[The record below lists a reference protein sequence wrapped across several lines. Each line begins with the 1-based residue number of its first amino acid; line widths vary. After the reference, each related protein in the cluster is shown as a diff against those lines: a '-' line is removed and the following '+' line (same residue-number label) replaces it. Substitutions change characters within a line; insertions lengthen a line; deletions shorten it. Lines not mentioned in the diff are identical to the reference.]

1 MDNKQRDKL
10 FNLSPTHRIAFA
22 ASCAERLFPNYVAFS
37 RDASWGNPQQLR
49 EALDAV
55 WSHLLGNPLTPSAA
69 RKLIK
74 QCEPFVPDTEEV
86 RTDLVSD
93 GLDAGV
99 AILEALS
106 SCIDDNPEHAVDA
119 SIAATDTVDRHIQIA
134 EGLDYMVM
142 DFEERK
148 AIEERIAK
156 HPLMLREI
164 KKQESDLQLLEHTPT
179 INAALIDQLR
189 NPS

>member
-37 RDASWGNPQQLR
+37 RDANWGNPRQLR

-74 QCEPFVPDTEEV
+74 QCEPFVPDTEEAQ
-86 RTDLVSD
+86 TDLVS
-93 GLDAGV
+93 
-99 AILEALS
+99 
-106 SCIDDNPEHAVDA
+106 
-119 SIAATDTVDRHIQIA
+119 
-134 EGLDYMVM
+134 EGMTHYWQWD
-142 DFEERK
+142 
-148 AIEERIAK
+148 
-156 HPLMLREI
+156 
-164 KKQESDLQLLEHTPT
+164 
-179 INAALIDQLR
+179 
-189 NPS
+189 

>member
-22 ASCAERLFPNYVAFS
+22 ASCAERLFPNYIGFS
-37 RDASWGNPQQLR
+37 RNANWGNPQQLR
-49 EALDAV
+49 DALDAV

-86 RTDLVSD
+86 QADLVSD
-93 GLDAGV
+93 GLDAGAAV
-99 AILEALS
+99 LETLS
-106 SCIDDNPEHAVDA
+106 SCIDDNPQHAIDA
-119 SIAATDTVDRHIQIA
+119 SISATDTVDRHIQIV
-134 EGLDYMVM
+134 EGLDYTVM
-142 DFEERK
+142 YFEERI

-189 NPS
+189 QPS

>member
-37 RDASWGNPQQLR
+37 RDANWGNPQQLL

-69 RKLIK
+69 GKLSK
-74 QCEPFVPDTEEV
+74 QCEPFVPDTEEAQ
-86 RTDLVSD
+86 TDLVSD

-99 AILEALS
+99 AVLEVLS
-106 SCIDDNPEHAVDA
+106 SCIDNNPEHAISA

-134 EGLDYMVM
+134 EWLDYTVT
-142 DFEERK
+142 D
-148 AIEERIAK
+148 IEERIAK
-156 HPLMLREI
+156 HPLMAREV

-179 INAALIDQLR
+179 INATLIDQLR
-189 NPS
+189 KP